1 MRLVSDERPGT
12 VYELRVLGTWLERL
26 RGLLGT
32 GPDAAPVMLVRCR
45 SIHTFGMGYALDV
58 ALVGERG
65 KVLAVRRALEPRTTL
80 SHPRACCVLE
90 RPASAEPWVEEG
102 EHLRVTSL
110 VLGFE
115 GACAA
120 GGEA

>member
-58 ALVGERG
+58 AFVGERG
-65 KVLAVRRALEPRTTL
+65 EVLKVERGLEPRRFAA
-80 SHPRACCVLE
+80 HPEACCVME
-90 RPASAEPWVEEG
+90 RPARDGPWVEEG
-102 EHLRVTSL
+102 EHLWACSL
-110 VLGFE
+110 SADAVGR
-115 GACAA
+115 
-120 GGEA
+120 